1 MNNKELQEV
10 IKALS
15 ESSLTYL
22 EIQEDGGKLILK
34 KGSEAPITEKNT
46 DASETYT
53 ESIVKEDANSKE
65 NSLTLDRKA
74 KIIDEEK
81 SHKKDEIDDEK
92 VVYITSP
99 IVGTLYLSPS
109 PKDAPF
115 ITKGSKVTKGQVV
128 CIIEA
133 MKLMNEI
140 QSPYNGTVLEVL
152 CKSDD
157 MVEYGQNIIKIL
169 ED

>member
-15 ESSLTYL
+15 ESNLTYL

-34 KGSEAPITEKNT
+34 KGYDMPQPEKRSNE
-46 DASETYT
+46 SLSYT
-53 ESIVKEDANSKE
+53 ENKEVVKDTPMFS
-65 NSLTLDRKA
+65 
-74 KIIDEEK
+74 
-81 SHKKDEIDDEK
+81 DEK
-92 VVYITSP
+92 EKISDKKSDNKELEDEKAAYITSP

-109 PKDAPF
+109 PKEDTFVA
-115 ITKGSKVTKGQVV
+115 KGSKVSKGQVV

-140 QSPYNGTVLEVL
+140 QSPYDGTVLEVL
-152 CKSDD
+152 CKDD
-157 MVEYGQNIIKIL
+157 EMVEYGQNIIKIIQ
-169 ED
+169 D

>member
-15 ESSLTYL
+15 ESNLTYL

-34 KGSEAPITEKNT
+34 KGNELPKDEKISNDSLCYSENKI
-46 DASETYT
+46 
-53 ESIVKEDANSKE
+53 KEEISKE
-65 NSLTLDRKA
+65 KPILLDREAKA
-74 KIIDEEK
+74 SHEEK
-81 SHKKDEIDDEK
+81 LENNHEMDDEK
-92 VVYITSP
+92 AVYVTSP

-140 QSPYNGTVLEVL
+140 QSPFEGTVLEVL
-152 CKSDD
+152 SKDDD
-157 MVEYGQNIIKIL
+157 MVEYGQNIIKLITNN
-169 ED
+169 